1 MTALSF
7 ETFPPK
13 SLDASFHLW
22 DTVRALSPLGPRFV
36 SVTYGAGGTTQSLTQ
51 EAAQTLR
58 KTSGLPVAAHLT
70 CTGQTKVDVLHTAKR
85 YLAAGITD
93 IVALRGDGPDGG
105 PFEADADGFATSV
118 ELVAALARTGPFRI
132 RVGAYPEG
140 HPEAT
145 SRQQNVDWL
154 KAKVDAG
161 ACEAITQF
169 FFEPDSFLR
178 FRDACADAGIT
189 APITPGILPVA
200 NWDRTQRFAARCG
213 TPVPAYIATAF
224 DRAAREDRA
233 ELFALTHCA
242 DLCDTLIGE
251 GVPALHFYT
260 LNRPDLTLKTCRAL
274 GLVPPAS
281 ALHVA

>member
-1 MTALSF
+1 MTAVSF

-22 DTVRALSPLGPRFV
+22 DTVRALTPLAPRFV
-36 SVTYGAGGTTQSLTQ
+36 SVTYGAGGSTQRLTQ

-58 KTSGLPVAAHLT
+58 KSSGLRVAAHLT
-70 CTGQTKVDVLHTAKR
+70 CTGQSRDEVLDTAQR
-85 YLAAGITD
+85 YRAAGITD
-93 IVALRGDGPDGG
+93 IVALRGDGVQGGAFEAEPDG
-105 PFEADADGFATSV
+105 FTNSV
-118 ELVAALARTGPFRI
+118 ELVESLAETGDFKI
-132 RVGAYPEG
+132 RVGAYPDG
-140 HPEAT
+140 HPDAAST
-145 SRQQNVDWL
+145 CQNIDWL

-178 FRDACADAGIT
+178 FRDACADAGIA

-200 NWDRTQRFAARCG
+200 DWGRTRRFAQRCG
-213 TPVPAYIATAF
+213 TPVPTYIATNF
-224 DRAAREDRA
+224 DRADREDRA

-242 DLCDTLIGE
+242 DLCDTLICE
-251 GVPALHFYT
+251 GVEALHFYT

-274 GLVPPAS
+274 GLATPTS